1 MQPPKPASQKHKHCS
16 LTDRERKRGRIS
28 TVFHPQQQPPPAT
41 ISTIV
46 VSPKESVKPTRIPIP
61 ISKATINK
69 AHETN
74 PTAAASKPPPPA
86 TRIPTTQAS
95 RRDLMDACSS
105 KSNTKRTSQHDM
117 IQQPIQYG
125 NNSSSDPCTST
136 STSTTASAREGMAG
150 LVVAGRD
157 DEEQDD
163 HATYIREKEQGI
175 RVAMSHQ
182 AALKLHHAKLTCY
195 ERKEILEYPQ
205 VFFVGHHARKHK
217 AVPRQHTHNHG
228 FDDDQG
234 NYRVTMRDHL
244 AYRYEVLDVLGSGA
258 FGQVV
263 RCFDHK
269 IGHMV
274 AVKIIRND
282 KRVHTQAVVEINVL
296 ADLVRWD
303 PQDKHHNVR
312 MLDHFYFRKHL
323 CITFECLSINL
334 YDLLKD
340 NQFRGLR
347 MGLIRRFAAQVLDS
361 LVLLHEHGLIHC
373 DLKPENVLLLDP
385 TRSAVKVIDFG
396 GSCFENKRVYT
407 YIQSRFYRA
416 PEVMLGIAYTTAIDI
431 WSLGCIL
438 AELHTG
444 NPLFSGNTEQ
454 EQISYI
460 MEIQGIPDKRLLEG
474 ASRRQHFF
482 DIHGHPKIPASN
494 NGKRYQRP
502 GSKTLAQVLG
512 STDMQFNDFIDRCIQ
527 WDPAKRLTAKDALQ
541 HAWIMQG

>member
-1 MQPPKPASQKHKHCS
+1 MKTCINPCCS
-16 LTDRERKRGRIS
+16 
-28 TVFHPQQQPPPAT
+28 F
-41 ISTIV
+41 
-46 VSPKESVKPTRIPIP
+46 ESI
-61 ISKATINK
+61 
-69 AHETN
+69 
-74 PTAAASKPPPPA
+74 
-86 TRIPTTQAS
+86 
-95 RRDLMDACSS
+95 
-105 KSNTKRTSQHDM
+105 
-117 IQQPIQYG
+117 
-125 NNSSSDPCTST
+125 
-136 STSTTASAREGMAG
+136 
-150 LVVAGRD
+150 
-157 DEEQDD
+157 
-163 HATYIREKEQGI
+163 
-175 RVAMSHQ
+175 
-182 AALKLHHAKLTCY
+182 AALKLHFAKLTGY

-205 VFFVGHHARKHK
+205 VFFVGHQARKHK
-217 AVPRQHTHNHG
+217 PAQRQHHHNYG

-234 NYRVTMRDHL
+234 NYRLTMRDHL

-282 KRVHTQAVVEINVL
+282 KRVHTQAVVEISVL
-296 ADLVRWD
+296 ADIVRWD

-416 PEVMLGIAYTTAIDI
+416 PEVMLGIAYTTAIDM

-454 EQISYI
+454 EQIAYI
-460 MEIQGIPDKRLLEG
+460 MEIQGIPDKHLIEG

-482 DIHGHPKIPASN
+482 DIQGHPKIPASN

-512 STDMQFNDFIDRCIQ
+512 STDKQFNDFIALCIQ
-527 WDPAKRLTAKDALQ
+527 WDPTKRLTAKDALQ